1 MNLYNITNLIKQLA
15 SQIPNVGTIE
25 VGDVYQINAKQDIVY
40 PSIAITQRPHTIS
53 HNDEMTTYNFYI
65 FYIDR
70 LTSDDSNRMDV
81 QNAAIEALH
90 SLSDALNDYD
100 VEVVNVSTVHTFNER
115 FNSMCSGGYIELSV
129 QTYNE
134 ACGELD
140 LKFVTEREF
149 NSRVSNY
156 QPKLI
161 SGVNMKTVN
170 GESLLGEG
178 NIEIKGGGGADLKYY
193 KEFDNYAHVQ
203 IPSGGQ
209 LIVDDSKA
217 EISYMAKGVIVE
229 EDGVKIF
236 DRWIQDKI
244 AGENWVIE
252 QLDSKQDALNYYK
265 EYNGVNFNTVDDG
278 CNFST
283 ITNASFGSSLQ
294 YGELVD
300 GDSMRAINIIN
311 VGFNGVDVQ
320 TGEGYAFTYNGEE
333 VATKAY
339 VDSILGDINN
349 RLSNI

>member
-15 SQIPNVGTIE
+15 SQIPNVGTID

-70 LTSDDSNRMDV
+70 LTSDDTNRMDV

-115 FNSMCSGGYIELSV
+115 FNDSCSGAYFELSV
-129 QTYNE
+129 TVYNE

-149 NSRVSNY
+149 NTRVSNY

-178 NIEIKGGGGADLKYY
+178 NIEIKGGGTDLKYY

-217 EISYMAKGVIVE
+217 EISYMTKGVIVQ
-229 EDGVKIF
+229 EDGVKIY
-236 DRWIQDKI
+236 DRWTQDKI

-265 EYNGVNFNTVDDG
+265 EDNGVNFNTVDDG
-278 CNFST
+278 SNFST
-283 ITNASFGSSLQ
+283 ISNASFGSSLQ

-300 GDSMRAINIIN
+300 GNSMNPINILD
-311 VGFNGVDVQ
+311 VGFSGVSVY
-320 TGEGYAFTYNGEE
+320 TGDGCVFTYNGEE

-349 RLSNI
+349 RLSKI

>member
-15 SQIPNVGTIE
+15 SQIPNVGTID

-70 LTSDDSNRMDV
+70 LTSDDTNRMDV

-115 FNSMCSGGYIELSV
+115 FNDSCSGAYFELSV
-129 QTYNE
+129 TVYNE

-149 NSRVSNY
+149 NTRVSNY

-178 NIEIKGGGGADLKYY
+178 NIEIKGGGTDLKYY
-193 KEFDNYAHVQ
+193 KED
-203 IPSGGQ
+203 
-209 LIVDDSKA
+209 
-217 EISYMAKGVIVE
+217 
-229 EDGVKIF
+229 
-236 DRWIQDKI
+236 
-244 AGENWVIE
+244 
-252 QLDSKQDALNYYK
+252 
-265 EYNGVNFNTVDDG
+265 NGVNFNTVDDG
-278 CNFST
+278 SNFST
-283 ITNASFGSSLQ
+283 ISNASFGSSLQ

-300 GDSMRAINIIN
+300 GNSMNPINILD
-311 VGFNGVDVQ
+311 VGFSGVSVY
-320 TGEGYAFTYNGEE
+320 TGDGCVFTYNGEE

-349 RLSNI
+349 RLSKI

>member
-1 MNLYNITNLIKQLA
+1 MNLYNTTRIITSLA
-15 SQIPNVGTIE
+15 SQIPNIGTIE
-25 VGDVYQINAKQDIVY
+25 VGDVYKINAKQDVVY

-53 HNDEMTTYNFYI
+53 HDDEMITYNFYV

-70 LTSDDSNRMDV
+70 LTSDDSNRMDI

-90 SLSDALNDYD
+90 SLADGLNSYD
-100 VEVVNVSTVHTFNER
+100 LEIVNTSVVHTFNER
-115 FNSMCSGGYIELSV
+115 FNDVCSGAYIELSI
-129 QTYNE
+129 QTYNDT
-134 ACGELD
+134 CNDLD
-140 LKFVTEREF
+140 MQFVTEK
-149 NSRVSNY
+149 NLNNKLSAY

-178 NIEIKGGGGADLKYY
+178 NIEIKGGGTDLKYY

-217 EISYMAKGVIVE
+217 EISYMTKGVIVQ
-229 EDGVKIF
+229 EDGVKIY

-278 CNFST
+278 SNFST
-283 ITNASFGSSLQ
+283 ISNASFGSSLQ

-300 GDSMRAINIIN
+300 GDSMNPINILD
-311 VGFNGVDVQ
+311 VGFSGVSVY
-320 TGEGYAFTYNGEE
+320 TGDGCVFTYNGEE

-339 VDSILGDINN
+339 VDSFLGDINN
-349 RLSNI
+349 RLSKI

>member
-100 VEVVNVSTVHTFNER
+100 VEVANVSTVHTFNER

-209 LIVDDSKA
+209 LIADDSKA
-217 EISYMAKGVIVE
+217 EISYMTKGVIVQ